1 MNLRPLAV
9 ALSVGT
15 AACVTVRPVAAPVN
29 FIPQQNPEIVWIT
42 AQSGEVIPV
51 SRPVLRGDTVT
62 GHWIGTSEPVSV
74 PLPQVQMVYAR
85 QRHHARTALLIAS
98 ATALAGF
105 VAWRATRSGGVSSDC
120 VFDPRS
126 GWDCTP

>member
-9 ALSVGT
+9 ALSVGA
-15 AACVTVRPVAAPVN
+15 AACMTVRPVAAPVT

-42 AQSGEVIPV
+42 AHSGEVIPM
-51 SRPVLRGDTVT
+51 SRPMLRGDTVT

-85 QRHHARTALLIAS
+85 QPHQTRTALLIAS

-105 VAWRATRSGGVSSDC
+105 LVWRATRSGGVSGSC
-120 VFDPRS
+120 TFDPRS
-126 GWDCTP
+126 GWNCPP